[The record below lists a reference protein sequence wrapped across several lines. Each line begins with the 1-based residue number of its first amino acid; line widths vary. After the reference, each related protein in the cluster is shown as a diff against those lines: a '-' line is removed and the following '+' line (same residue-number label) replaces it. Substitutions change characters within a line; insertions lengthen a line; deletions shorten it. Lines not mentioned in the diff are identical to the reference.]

1 MSDSSHPASWLGP
14 LEIDAAVWPGT
25 DERAFV
31 RLWRAFM
38 TTRVAVA
45 LVVLLL
51 QGWAMGL
58 SPTANWW
65 PAVLGAIYFSETL
78 AVRLLARARPPGP
91 AFESQWPITIGID
104 ILAFTSLQVLQIGG
118 INYTPLFALPLLMAS
133 VLGSIMLALGTAAA
147 ITLLLLAEAW
157 WMTWTLQVETA
168 ARFLQAGLTGIGF
181 FVLSFLTHQ
190 LASRLARQEQL
201 TRNGQQA
208 ARVQAEVN
216 ELVIENLSDGV
227 LVLDSDGMVRAT
239 NPAARRLLGVTG
251 TPGETPFG
259 LTADEAWQAL
269 AQLAQLTL
277 RSSLPQQAEVAIG
290 QPGQGSCQVR
300 VNTRQTANTGYGQ
313 EPLCVMF
320 LQDLRELE
328 ARLRTEKLAAMG
340 RMSAAV
346 AHEIRNPLAAISQ
359 ANDLLDED
367 LSQHSQKQ
375 LTLMVRQNAQRLDRI
390 VEDIL
395 DITRVQQHN
404 ALLRPTSL
412 ILQDH
417 VQSICRDWSLQNGA
431 GLQLRIA
438 LDADSSAGTQV
449 VFEADHLHRVLV
461 NLLDNARRYA
471 SREAGSIRIRTQ
483 NADNARCLLQVWS
496 DGAPLERSVEQH
508 LFEPFFSSESRSSGL
523 GLYICR
529 ELCERHGASIGYR
542 RTQRAGAGGTQNG
555 NEFFVFFHCIEVTPD
570 APDAPQLEIIRA

>member
-14 LEIDAAVWPGT
+14 LEIDATVWPGP
-25 DERAFV
+25 DEPAFV

-45 LVVLLL
+45 LIVLLL

-58 SPTANWW
+58 SPAASWW
-65 PAVLGAIYFSETL
+65 PAVLSAIYLSETL
-78 AVRLLARARPPGP
+78 AVRLLARAKPPGP
-91 AFESQWPITIGID
+91 AFESQWPSTVGID

-118 INYTPLFALPLLMAS
+118 INYAPLFALPLLMAS

-181 FVLSFLTHQ
+181 FVLSFLTHH

-208 ARVQAEVN
+208 AKVQAEVN

-251 TPGETPFG
+251 IPGETPFG
-259 LTADEAWQAL
+259 LAADEAWQAL

-277 RSSLPQQAEVAIG
+277 RSGLPQQAEVGIG

-313 EPLCVMF
+313 APLCVMF

-404 ALLRPTSL
+404 ALQHPATL

-417 VQSICRDWSLQNGA
+417 VKSICRDWSQQNGA
-431 GLQLRIA
+431 GPQLSLA
-438 LDADSSAGTQV
+438 LDAHISAGTQV
-449 VFEADHLHRVLV
+449 IFEADHLRRVLV

-471 SREAGSIRIRTQ
+471 SSASGSIRIRTQ
-483 NADNARCLLQVWS
+483 NAANARCLLQVWS

-529 ELCERHGASIGYR
+529 ELCERHGASIGYQ
-542 RTQRAGAGGTQNG
+542 RTLRESVGGPQDG
-555 NEFFVFFHCIEVTPD
+555 NEFFVFFHCIEVTSS
-570 APDAPQLEIIRA
+570 APDTSQLEIIRA